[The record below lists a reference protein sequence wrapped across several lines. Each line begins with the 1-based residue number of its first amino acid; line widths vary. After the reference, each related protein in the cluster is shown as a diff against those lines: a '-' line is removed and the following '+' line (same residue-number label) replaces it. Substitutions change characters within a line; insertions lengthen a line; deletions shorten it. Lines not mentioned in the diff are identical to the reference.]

1 MNHPFSGNL
10 QDTMDY
16 FNKALS
22 IDRNFDIVYRVLRI
36 GGKNA
41 CMYTVDGF
49 VKDEVLEK
57 ILSFLFTKKPED
69 MPSNAHDFSKE
80 LIAYTEVGLVRDA
93 DAMITQL
100 LSGITCLFIDG
111 YRDCITIECRTYPV
125 RSVSEPEKDRVL
137 RWNLL

>member
-1 MNHPFSGNL
+1 MNNPFSGNL

-69 MPSNAHDFSKE
+69 MPSNAHDFSK
-80 LIAYTEVGLVRDA
+80 
-93 DAMITQL
+93 
-100 LSGITCLFIDG
+100 
-111 YRDCITIECRTYPV
+111 
-125 RSVSEPEKDRVL
+125 
-137 RWNLL
+137 